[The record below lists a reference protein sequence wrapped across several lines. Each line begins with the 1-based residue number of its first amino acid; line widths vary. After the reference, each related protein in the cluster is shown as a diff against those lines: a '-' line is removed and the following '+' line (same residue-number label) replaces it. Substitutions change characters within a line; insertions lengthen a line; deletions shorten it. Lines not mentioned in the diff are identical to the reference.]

1 MLPAIIARIRD
12 TPAVREQEN
21 KYGPGIMPR
30 WDADG
35 NVTQIVFTDSYT
47 REMADSWLAN
57 HGYSGYSLDEQT
69 RENEDEAK
77 PFTRALSFDFQQI
90 GGRFEDLPSGGLIVR
105 GVKLL
110 AAGIWTDS
118 AQGTPLEYSSDVLQ
132 RYAGN
137 WVDSA
142 MWSRHSGGVPR
153 NITEKVGEVL
163 NQRYENEAVV
173 GDLHYHGL
181 TQQSRDTIAMVKAG
195 QANFVSVEHGG
206 KEKWNPGRRIY
217 QAEEL
222 TFTGLATVNR
232 GACAKCTIRDNEAPE
247 GNEDTMREHEEVK
260 ESDSLEGTERKIRQ
274 ALGEKLQMK
283 YSDGSTRE
291 PWVRFTLPDQVV
303 YEGEDGEYFRIP
315 YTADGD
321 AITFGEPVPVEMVY
335 KDKNSELEM
344 TPEELAK
351 FKDEFK
357 KELSAETDGKIK
369 ELADKNAALEERNKE
384 LSARLEALEKAPA
397 PAATNQPKELE
408 ALPEYYV
415 SVNRKS
421 GIVGA

>member
-35 NVTQIVFTDSYT
+35 NVTQIVFTDSHT
-47 REMADSWLAN
+47 REMADSWLTN
-57 HGYSGYSLDEQT
+57 HGYTGYSFDEQI
-69 RENEDEAK
+69 RENEDEPK
-77 PFTRALSFDFQQI
+77 QFSRALAFDFQQL
-90 GGRFEDLPSGGLIVR
+90 GGKFEDLPSGGLIVR

-110 AAGIWTDS
+110 AAGTWTDS

-137 WVDSA
+137 WLDSA

-222 TFTGLATVNR
+222 TFTGIATVNR
-232 GACAKCTIRDNEAPE
+232 GACAKCTIRDNEAGEAPAEPE
-247 GNEDTMREHEEVK
+247 TEVENMDTE
-260 ESDSLEGTERKIRQ
+260 T
-274 ALGEKLQMK
+274 
-283 YSDGSTRE
+283 
-291 PWVRFTLPDQVV
+291 
-303 YEGEDGEYFRIP
+303 
-315 YTADGD
+315 
-321 AITFGEPVPVEMVY
+321 IT
-335 KDKNSELEM
+335 KELEDVKADVSGLK
-344 TPEELAK
+344 TAFEANQNSV
-351 FKDEFK
+351 
-357 KELSAETDGKIK
+357 KELSEAIKGLTDTLG
-369 ELADKNAALEERNKE
+369 ENKE
-384 LSARLEALEKAPA
+384 LSARLEALENQPA

-408 ALPEYYV
+408 ALPEYFVPV
-415 SVNRKS
+415 SRKA

>member
-35 NVTQIVFTDSYT
+35 NVTQIVFSDTYT

-90 GGRFEDLPSGGLIVR
+90 GGRFEDLPSGGLLIR

-163 NQRYENEAVV
+163 NQRYEDEAVV

-181 TQQSRDTIAMVKAG
+181 TQQSRDTIAMIKAG
-195 QANFVSVEHGG
+195 MANYVSVEHGG

-222 TFTGLATVNR
+222 TFTGIATVNR
-232 GACAKCTIRDNEAPE
+232 GACAKCTIRNNEQADDTGTEPVEPE
-247 GNEDTMREHEEVK
+247 TDVDTM
-260 ESDSLEGTERKIRQ
+260 DTE
-274 ALGEKLQMK
+274 
-283 YSDGSTRE
+283 
-291 PWVRFTLPDQVV
+291 
-303 YEGEDGEYFRIP
+303 
-315 YTADGD
+315 
-321 AITFGEPVPVEMVY
+321 AIT
-335 KDKNSELEM
+335 KELEAVKADVSGLK
-344 TPEELAK
+344 TAFEVNQNSV
-351 FKDEFK
+351 
-357 KELSAETDGKIK
+357 KELSEAIKSLTEKIG
-369 ELADKNAALEERNKE
+369 ENKE
-384 LSARLEALEKAPA
+384 LSARIEALEKQPA
-397 PAATNQPKELE
+397 PAATAPVETKELE
-408 ALPEYYV
+408 APASRVIIEKGEIYGV
-415 SVNRKS
+415 E
-421 GIVGA
+421 

>member
-35 NVTQIVFTDSYT
+35 NVTQIVFTDSHT
-47 REMADSWLAN
+47 REMADSWLIN
-57 HGYSGYSLDEQT
+57 HGYTGYSFDEQI
-69 RENEDEAK
+69 RENEEEPK
-77 PFTRALSFDFQQI
+77 PFSRALSFDFQQI
-90 GGRFEDLPSGGLIVR
+90 GGKFEDLPSGGLIVR

-118 AQGTPLEYSSDVLQ
+118 AQGTPLEYSANVLQ
-132 RYAGN
+132 RYATN

-222 TFTGLATVNR
+222 TFTGIATVNR
-232 GACAKCTIRDNEAPE
+232 GACAKCTIRDNEAGEAPAEPE
-247 GNEDTMREHEEVK
+247 TEVENMDTE
-260 ESDSLEGTERKIRQ
+260 T
-274 ALGEKLQMK
+274 
-283 YSDGSTRE
+283 
-291 PWVRFTLPDQVV
+291 
-303 YEGEDGEYFRIP
+303 
-315 YTADGD
+315 
-321 AITFGEPVPVEMVY
+321 IT
-335 KDKNSELEM
+335 KELEAVKADVSGLK
-344 TPEELAK
+344 TAFEANQNSV
-351 FKDEFK
+351 
-357 KELSAETDGKIK
+357 KELSEAIKGLTDKLGESK
-369 ELADKNAALEERNKE
+369 ELA
-384 LSARLEALEKAPA
+384 ARVEALENQPA
-397 PAATNQPKELE
+397 PAATNQPKEME
-408 ALPEYYV
+408 ALPEYFVPV
-415 SVNRKS
+415 SRKA

>member
-1 MLPAIIARIRD
+1 MLPAIVARIRD

-47 REMADSWLAN
+47 REMADSWLTN
-57 HGYSGYSLDEQT
+57 HGYTGYSFDEQI
-69 RENEDEAK
+69 RENEEEPK
-77 PFTRALSFDFQQI
+77 PFSRALSFDFQQL
-90 GGRFEDLPSGGLIVR
+90 GGNFEDLPSGGLIVR

-181 TQQSRDTIAMVKAG
+181 TQQSRDTIAMIKAG
-195 QANFVSVEHGG
+195 LANFVSVEHGG
-206 KEKWNPGRRIY
+206 KERWNPGKKQY
-217 QAEEL
+217 EAQEL
-222 TFTGLATVNR
+222 TFTGIATVNR
-232 GACAKCTIRDNEAPE
+232 GACARCTIRDNEQADDAGMSPVEPE
-247 GNEDTMREHEEVK
+247 TDVDTM
-260 ESDSLEGTERKIRQ
+260 DTE
-274 ALGEKLQMK
+274 
-283 YSDGSTRE
+283 
-291 PWVRFTLPDQVV
+291 
-303 YEGEDGEYFRIP
+303 
-315 YTADGD
+315 
-321 AITFGEPVPVEMVY
+321 AIT
-335 KDKNSELEM
+335 KELEAVKADVSGLK
-344 TPEELAK
+344 TAFEVNQNSV
-351 FKDEFK
+351 
-357 KELSAETDGKIK
+357 KELSEAIKSLTEKIG
-369 ELADKNAALEERNKE
+369 ENKE
-384 LSARLEALEKAPA
+384 LSARIEALEKQPA
-397 PAATNQPKELE
+397 PAATAPVETKELE
-408 ALPEYYV
+408 APASRVIIEKGEIYGV
-415 SVNRKS
+415 E
-421 GIVGA
+421 

>member
-12 TPAVREQEN
+12 SPAVREQEN

-35 NVTQIVFTDSYT
+35 NVTQIVFTDSHT
-47 REMADSWLAN
+47 REMADSWLIN
-57 HGYSGYSLDEQT
+57 HGYTGYSFDEQI
-69 RENEDEAK
+69 RENEEEPK
-77 PFTRALSFDFQQI
+77 PFSRALSFDFQQI
-90 GGRFEDLPSGGLIVR
+90 GGKFEDLPSGGLIVR

-118 AQGTPLEYSSDVLQ
+118 AQGTPLEYSANVLQ
-132 RYAGN
+132 RYATN

-222 TFTGLATVNR
+222 TFTGIATVNR
-232 GACAKCTIRDNEAPE
+232 GACAKCTIRDNEAGEAPAEPE
-247 GNEDTMREHEEVK
+247 TEVENMDTE
-260 ESDSLEGTERKIRQ
+260 T
-274 ALGEKLQMK
+274 
-283 YSDGSTRE
+283 
-291 PWVRFTLPDQVV
+291 
-303 YEGEDGEYFRIP
+303 
-315 YTADGD
+315 
-321 AITFGEPVPVEMVY
+321 IT
-335 KDKNSELEM
+335 KELEAVKADVSGLK
-344 TPEELAK
+344 TAFEANQNSV
-351 FKDEFK
+351 
-357 KELSAETDGKIK
+357 KELSEAIKGLTDKLGESK
-369 ELADKNAALEERNKE
+369 ELA
-384 LSARLEALEKAPA
+384 ARVEALENQPA
-397 PAATNQPKELE
+397 PAATNQPKEME
-408 ALPEYYV
+408 ALPEYFVPV
-415 SVNRKS
+415 SRKA

>member
-1 MLPAIIARIRD
+1 
-12 TPAVREQEN
+12 
-21 KYGPGIMPR
+21 
-30 WDADG
+30 
-35 NVTQIVFTDSYT
+35 
-47 REMADSWLAN
+47 MADSWLIN

-69 RENEDEAK
+69 RENEDEPK
-77 PFTRALSFDFQQI
+77 PFSRALSFDFQQL
-90 GGRFEDLPSGGLIVR
+90 GGKFEDLPSGGLIVR

-132 RYAGN
+132 RYASN
-137 WVDSA
+137 WLDSA
-142 MWSRHSGGVPR
+142 MWSRHAGGVPR

-222 TFTGLATVNR
+222 TFTGIATVNR
-232 GACAKCTIRDNEAPE
+232 GACAKCTIRDNEAGEAPAEPE
-247 GNEDTMREHEEVK
+247 TEVENMDTE
-260 ESDSLEGTERKIRQ
+260 T
-274 ALGEKLQMK
+274 
-283 YSDGSTRE
+283 
-291 PWVRFTLPDQVV
+291 
-303 YEGEDGEYFRIP
+303 
-315 YTADGD
+315 
-321 AITFGEPVPVEMVY
+321 IT
-335 KDKNSELEM
+335 KELEAVKADVSGLK
-344 TPEELAK
+344 TAFEANQNSV
-351 FKDEFK
+351 
-357 KELSAETDGKIK
+357 KELSEAIKGLTDK
-369 ELADKNAALEERNKE
+369 LEENKE
-384 LSARLEALEKAPA
+384 LSARVEALENQPA

-408 ALPEYYV
+408 ALPEYFVPV
-415 SVNRKS
+415 SRKS

>member
-1 MLPAIIARIRD
+1 MLPAIVARIRD
-12 TPAVREQEN
+12 TPAIREQAN

-35 NVTQIVFTDSYT
+35 NVTQIVFSDTYT

-90 GGRFEDLPSGGLIVR
+90 GERFEDLPSGGLLIR

-118 AQGTPLEYSSDVLQ
+118 AHGTPLEYSPDVLQ
-132 RYAGN
+132 RYATN

-181 TQQSRDTIAMVKAG
+181 TQQSRDTIAMIKAG
-195 QANFVSVEHGG
+195 LANFVSVEHGG
-206 KEKWNPGRRIY
+206 KERWNPGKKQYEAQEI
-217 QAEEL
+217 
-222 TFTGLATVNR
+222 TFTGIATVNR
-232 GACAKCTIRDNEAPE
+232 GACARCTIRDNEVNEESVALSEPE
-247 GNEDTMREHEEVK
+247 TKEDQNMDAE
-260 ESDSLEGTERKIRQ
+260 
-274 ALGEKLQMK
+274 
-283 YSDGSTRE
+283 
-291 PWVRFTLPDQVV
+291 
-303 YEGEDGEYFRIP
+303 
-315 YTADGD
+315 
-321 AITFGEPVPVEMVY
+321 AIT
-335 KDKNSELEM
+335 KELE
-344 TPEELAK
+344 AVK
-351 FKDEFK
+351 
-357 KELSAETDGKIK
+357 
-369 ELADKNAALEERNKE
+369 ADVSGLKAAFESSNKE
-384 LSARLEALEKAPA
+384 LSEAIRGLTEKIGTEKELAARIEALEKQPA
-397 PAATNQPKELE
+397 PAATAPVETKELE
-408 ALPEYYV
+408 APASRVIIEKGEIYGV
-415 SVNRKS
+415 E
-421 GIVGA
+421 

>member
-35 NVTQIVFTDSYT
+35 NVTQIVFSDSHT
-47 REMADSWLAN
+47 REMADSWLID
-57 HGYSGYSLDEQT
+57 HGYTGYSFDEQT

-77 PFTRALSFDFQQI
+77 PFARALSFDFQQI
-90 GGRFEDLPSGGLIVR
+90 GGKFEDLPSGGLIVR

-137 WVDSA
+137 WLDSA

-232 GACAKCTIRDNEAPE
+232 GACAKCTIRDNEAGEAPAEPE
-247 GNEDTMREHEEVK
+247 TKDENMDTE
-260 ESDSLEGTERKIRQ
+260 
-274 ALGEKLQMK
+274 
-283 YSDGSTRE
+283 
-291 PWVRFTLPDQVV
+291 
-303 YEGEDGEYFRIP
+303 
-315 YTADGD
+315 
-321 AITFGEPVPVEMVY
+321 AIT
-335 KDKNSELEM
+335 KELEAVK
-344 TPEELAK
+344 TDVSGLKTAFEANQNSV
-351 FKDEFK
+351 
-357 KELSAETDGKIK
+357 KELSEAIKGLTDKLG
-369 ELADKNAALEERNKE
+369 ENKE
-384 LSARLEALEKAPA
+384 LSARIEALEKQPA
-397 PAATNQPKELE
+397 PAATNQPAGKELE
-408 ALPEYYV
+408 APASRVIIEKGEIYGV
-415 SVNRKS
+415 E
-421 GIVGA
+421 

>member
-1 MLPAIIARIRD
+1 MLPAIVARIRD

-35 NVTQIVFTDSYT
+35 NVTQIVFSDSHT
-47 REMADSWLAN
+47 REMADSWLID
-57 HGYSGYSLDEQT
+57 HGYTGYSFDEQI
-69 RENEDEAK
+69 RENEEEPK
-77 PFTRALSFDFQQI
+77 PFSRALSFDFQQL
-90 GGRFEDLPSGGLIVR
+90 GGKFEDLPSGGLIVR

-118 AQGTPLEYSSDVLQ
+118 AQGTPLEYSPDVLQ

-137 WVDSA
+137 WLDSA

-163 NQRYENEAVV
+163 NQRYESEAVV

-206 KEKWNPGRRIY
+206 KEKWNPGKRIY

-222 TFTGLATVNR
+222 TFTGIATVNR
-232 GACAKCTIRDNEAPE
+232 GACARCTIRDNEVNEESVALSEPE
-247 GNEDTMREHEEVK
+247 TKEDQNM
-260 ESDSLEGTERKIRQ
+260 
-274 ALGEKLQMK
+274 
-283 YSDGSTRE
+283 
-291 PWVRFTLPDQVV
+291 
-303 YEGEDGEYFRIP
+303 
-315 YTADGD
+315 D
-321 AITFGEPVPVEMVY
+321 AETIT
-335 KDKNSELEM
+335 KELEAVKADVSGLK
-344 TPEELAK
+344 TAFEANQNSV
-351 FKDEFK
+351 
-357 KELSAETDGKIK
+357 KELSEAIKGLTDKLG
-369 ELADKNAALEERNKE
+369 ENKE
-384 LSARLEALEKAPA
+384 LSARVEALEKQPA
-397 PAATNQPKELE
+397 PAATNPPKELE

>member
-47 REMADSWLAN
+47 REMADSWLID
-57 HGYSGYSLDEQT
+57 HGYTGYSFDEQI
-69 RENEDEAK
+69 RENEEEPK
-77 PFTRALSFDFQQI
+77 PFSRALSFDFQQI
-90 GGRFEDLPSGGLIVR
+90 GGKFEDLPSGGLIAR

-137 WVDSA
+137 WLDSA

-232 GACAKCTIRDNEAPE
+232 GACAKCTIRDNEAGEAPAEPE
-247 GNEDTMREHEEVK
+247 TEVENMDTE
-260 ESDSLEGTERKIRQ
+260 T
-274 ALGEKLQMK
+274 
-283 YSDGSTRE
+283 
-291 PWVRFTLPDQVV
+291 
-303 YEGEDGEYFRIP
+303 
-315 YTADGD
+315 
-321 AITFGEPVPVEMVY
+321 IT
-335 KDKNSELEM
+335 KELEAVKADVSGLK
-344 TPEELAK
+344 TAFEANQNSV
-351 FKDEFK
+351 
-357 KELSAETDGKIK
+357 KELSEAIKGLTDKLG
-369 ELADKNAALEERNKE
+369 ENKE
-384 LSARLEALEKAPA
+384 LSARLEALENQPA

-408 ALPEYYV
+408 ALPEYFVPV
-415 SVNRKS
+415 SRKA

>member
-1 MLPAIIARIRD
+1 MLPAIVARIRD

-35 NVTQIVFTDSYT
+35 NVTQIVFSDTYT

-90 GGRFEDLPSGGLIVR
+90 GGRFEDLPSGGLLIR

-137 WVDSA
+137 WLDSA

-163 NQRYENEAVV
+163 NQRYEDEAVV

-222 TFTGLATVNR
+222 TFTGIATVNR
-232 GACAKCTIRDNEAPE
+232 GACARCTIRDNEAGEQPAEPE
-247 GNEDTMREHEEVK
+247 TEVENMDTE
-260 ESDSLEGTERKIRQ
+260 T
-274 ALGEKLQMK
+274 
-283 YSDGSTRE
+283 
-291 PWVRFTLPDQVV
+291 
-303 YEGEDGEYFRIP
+303 
-315 YTADGD
+315 
-321 AITFGEPVPVEMVY
+321 IT
-335 KDKNSELEM
+335 KELEAVKADVSGLK
-344 TPEELAK
+344 TAFEANQNSV
-351 FKDEFK
+351 
-357 KELSAETDGKIK
+357 KELSEAIKGLTDK
-369 ELADKNAALEERNKE
+369 LEENKE
-384 LSARLEALEKAPA
+384 LSARVEALENQPA

-408 ALPEYYV
+408 ALPEYFVPV
-415 SVNRKS
+415 SRKS

>member
-35 NVTQIVFTDSYT
+35 NVTQIVFSDTYT

-90 GGRFEDLPSGGLIVR
+90 GGKFEDLPSGGLIVR

-137 WVDSA
+137 WLDSA

-222 TFTGLATVNR
+222 TFTGIATVNR
-232 GACAKCTIRDNEAPE
+232 GACARCTIRDNEAGEQPAEPE
-247 GNEDTMREHEEVK
+247 TEVENMDTE
-260 ESDSLEGTERKIRQ
+260 T
-274 ALGEKLQMK
+274 
-283 YSDGSTRE
+283 
-291 PWVRFTLPDQVV
+291 
-303 YEGEDGEYFRIP
+303 
-315 YTADGD
+315 
-321 AITFGEPVPVEMVY
+321 IT
-335 KDKNSELEM
+335 KELEAVKADVSGLK
-344 TPEELAK
+344 TAFEANQNSV
-351 FKDEFK
+351 
-357 KELSAETDGKIK
+357 KELSEAIKGLTDK
-369 ELADKNAALEERNKE
+369 LEENKE
-384 LSARLEALEKAPA
+384 LSARLEALENQPA

-408 ALPEYYV
+408 ALPEYFVPV
-415 SVNRKS
+415 SRKS

>member
-12 TPAVREQEN
+12 TPAVREQKN

-35 NVTQIVFTDSYT
+35 NVTQIVFTDSHT
-47 REMADSWLAN
+47 REMADSWLTN
-57 HGYSGYSLDEQT
+57 HGYTGYSFDEQI
-69 RENEDEAK
+69 RKNEEEPK
-77 PFTRALSFDFQQI
+77 PFSRALSFDFQQI
-90 GGRFEDLPSGGLIVR
+90 GGRFEDLPSGGLLIR

-118 AQGTPLEYSSDVLQ
+118 AQGTPLEYSPDVLQ

-222 TFTGLATVNR
+222 TFTGIATVNR
-232 GACAKCTIRDNEAPE
+232 GACARCTIRDNEAGEAPAEPE
-247 GNEDTMREHEEVK
+247 TEV
-260 ESDSLEGTERKIRQ
+260 ENMDSE
-274 ALGEKLQMK
+274 
-283 YSDGSTRE
+283 
-291 PWVRFTLPDQVV
+291 
-303 YEGEDGEYFRIP
+303 
-315 YTADGD
+315 
-321 AITFGEPVPVEMVY
+321 AIT
-335 KDKNSELEM
+335 KELEAVKADVSGLKAAF
-344 TPEELAK
+344 EANQNSV
-351 FKDEFK
+351 
-357 KELSAETDGKIK
+357 KELSEAIKGLTDKLG
-369 ELADKNAALEERNKE
+369 ENKE
-384 LSARLEALEKAPA
+384 LSARLEALEKQPA
-397 PAATNQPKELE
+397 PAATAPIETKELE
-408 ALPEYYV
+408 PPV
-415 SVNRKS
+415 SRVIIEK
-421 GIVGA
+421 GEIYGVE

>member
-35 NVTQIVFTDSYT
+35 NVTQIVFTDSHT
-47 REMADSWLAN
+47 REMADSWLIN
-57 HGYSGYSLDEQT
+57 HGYTGYSFDEQI
-69 RENEDEAK
+69 RENEEEPKA
-77 PFTRALSFDFQQI
+77 FSRALSFDFQQI
-90 GGRFEDLPSGGLIVR
+90 GGKFEDLPSGGLIVR

-137 WVDSA
+137 WLDSA

-222 TFTGLATVNR
+222 TFTGIATVNR
-232 GACAKCTIRDNEAPE
+232 GACAKCTIRDNEAGEAPAEPE
-247 GNEDTMREHEEVK
+247 TEVENMDTE
-260 ESDSLEGTERKIRQ
+260 T
-274 ALGEKLQMK
+274 
-283 YSDGSTRE
+283 
-291 PWVRFTLPDQVV
+291 
-303 YEGEDGEYFRIP
+303 
-315 YTADGD
+315 
-321 AITFGEPVPVEMVY
+321 IT
-335 KDKNSELEM
+335 KELEAVKADVSGLK
-344 TPEELAK
+344 TAFEANQNSV
-351 FKDEFK
+351 
-357 KELSAETDGKIK
+357 KELSEAIKGLTDKLGESK
-369 ELADKNAALEERNKE
+369 ELA
-384 LSARLEALEKAPA
+384 ARVEALENQPA
-397 PAATNQPKELE
+397 PPATNQPKELE
-408 ALPEYYV
+408 ALPEYFVPV
-415 SVNRKS
+415 SRKS

>member
-35 NVTQIVFTDSYT
+35 NVTQIAFSDTYT

-69 RENEDEAK
+69 RENEDETK

-90 GGRFEDLPSGGLIVR
+90 GGRFEDLPSGGLLIR

-206 KEKWNPGRRIY
+206 KERWNPGKRIY

-222 TFTGLATVNR
+222 TFTGIATVNR
-232 GACAKCTIRDNEAPE
+232 GACARCTIRDNEAGEAPAEPE
-247 GNEDTMREHEEVK
+247 TEV
-260 ESDSLEGTERKIRQ
+260 ENMDSE
-274 ALGEKLQMK
+274 
-283 YSDGSTRE
+283 
-291 PWVRFTLPDQVV
+291 
-303 YEGEDGEYFRIP
+303 
-315 YTADGD
+315 
-321 AITFGEPVPVEMVY
+321 AIT
-335 KDKNSELEM
+335 KELEAVKADVSGLKAAF
-344 TPEELAK
+344 EANQNSV
-351 FKDEFK
+351 
-357 KELSAETDGKIK
+357 KELSEAIKGLTDKLG
-369 ELADKNAALEERNKE
+369 ENKE
-384 LSARLEALEKAPA
+384 LSARLEALEKQPA
-397 PAATNQPKELE
+397 PAATAPIETKELE
-408 ALPEYYV
+408 PPV
-415 SVNRKS
+415 SRVIIEK
-421 GIVGA
+421 GEIYGVE

>member
-35 NVTQIVFTDSYT
+35 NVTQIVFSDTYT

-77 PFTRALSFDFQQI
+77 PFSRALSFDFQQI
-90 GGRFEDLPSGGLIVR
+90 GGKFEDLPSGGLIVR

-132 RYAGN
+132 RYASN
-137 WVDSA
+137 WLDSA

-222 TFTGLATVNR
+222 TFTGIATVNR
-232 GACAKCTIRDNEAPE
+232 GACAKCTIRDNEAGEAPAEPE
-247 GNEDTMREHEEVK
+247 TDVDTM
-260 ESDSLEGTERKIRQ
+260 DTE
-274 ALGEKLQMK
+274 
-283 YSDGSTRE
+283 
-291 PWVRFTLPDQVV
+291 
-303 YEGEDGEYFRIP
+303 
-315 YTADGD
+315 
-321 AITFGEPVPVEMVY
+321 AIT
-335 KDKNSELEM
+335 KELEAVKADVSGLK
-344 TPEELAK
+344 TAFEANQNSV
-351 FKDEFK
+351 
-357 KELSAETDGKIK
+357 KELSEAIKGLTDKLG
-369 ELADKNAALEERNKE
+369 ENKE
-384 LSARLEALEKAPA
+384 LSARLEALENQPA

-408 ALPEYYV
+408 ALPEYFVPV
-415 SVNRKS
+415 SRKS

>member
-35 NVTQIVFTDSYT
+35 NVTQIVFSDSYT
-47 REMADSWLAN
+47 REMADSWLIN
-57 HGYSGYSLDEQT
+57 HGYTGYSFDEQI
-69 RENEDEAK
+69 RENEEEPK
-77 PFTRALSFDFQQI
+77 PFSRALSFDFQQI
-90 GGRFEDLPSGGLIVR
+90 GGKFEDLPSGGLIVR

-118 AQGTPLEYSSDVLQ
+118 AHRTPLEYSSDVLQ

-137 WVDSA
+137 WLDSA

-206 KEKWNPGRRIY
+206 KERWNPGRRIY

-222 TFTGLATVNR
+222 TFTGIATVNR
-232 GACAKCTIRDNEAPE
+232 GACAKCTIRDNEAAIETAEPE
-247 GNEDTMREHEEVK
+247 TEVENMDTE
-260 ESDSLEGTERKIRQ
+260 T
-274 ALGEKLQMK
+274 
-283 YSDGSTRE
+283 
-291 PWVRFTLPDQVV
+291 
-303 YEGEDGEYFRIP
+303 
-315 YTADGD
+315 
-321 AITFGEPVPVEMVY
+321 IT
-335 KDKNSELEM
+335 KELEAVKADVSGLK
-344 TPEELAK
+344 TAFEANQNSV
-351 FKDEFK
+351 
-357 KELSAETDGKIK
+357 KELSEAIKGLTDKLG
-369 ELADKNAALEERNKE
+369 ENKE
-384 LSARLEALEKAPA
+384 LSARLEALENQPA

-408 ALPEYYV
+408 ALPEYFVPV
-415 SVNRKS
+415 SRKA

>member
-35 NVTQIVFTDSYT
+35 NVTQIVFTDSHT
-47 REMADSWLAN
+47 REMADSWLIN
-57 HGYSGYSLDEQT
+57 HGYTGYSFDEQI
-69 RENEDEAK
+69 RENEEEPK
-77 PFTRALSFDFQQI
+77 PFSRALSFDFQQI
-90 GGRFEDLPSGGLIVR
+90 GGKFEDLPSGGLIVR

-137 WVDSA
+137 WLDSA

-222 TFTGLATVNR
+222 TFTGIATVNR
-232 GACAKCTIRDNEAPE
+232 GACAKCTIRDNEAGEAPAEPE
-247 GNEDTMREHEEVK
+247 TEVENMDTE
-260 ESDSLEGTERKIRQ
+260 T
-274 ALGEKLQMK
+274 
-283 YSDGSTRE
+283 
-291 PWVRFTLPDQVV
+291 
-303 YEGEDGEYFRIP
+303 
-315 YTADGD
+315 
-321 AITFGEPVPVEMVY
+321 IT
-335 KDKNSELEM
+335 KELEAVKADVSGLK
-344 TPEELAK
+344 TAFEANQNSV
-351 FKDEFK
+351 
-357 KELSAETDGKIK
+357 KELSEAIKGLTDKLGESK
-369 ELADKNAALEERNKE
+369 ELA
-384 LSARLEALEKAPA
+384 ARVEALENQPA
-397 PAATNQPKELE
+397 PPATNQPKELE
-408 ALPEYYV
+408 ALPEYFVPV
-415 SVNRKS
+415 SRKS

>member
-35 NVTQIVFTDSYT
+35 NVTQIVFSDSHT
-47 REMADSWLAN
+47 REMADSWLTN
-57 HGYSGYSLDEQT
+57 HGYTGYSFDEQI
-69 RENEDEAK
+69 RENEEEPK
-77 PFTRALSFDFQQI
+77 PFSRALSFDFQQI
-90 GGRFEDLPSGGLIVR
+90 GGKFEDLPSGGLIVR

-132 RYAGN
+132 RYASN
-137 WVDSA
+137 WLDSA

-222 TFTGLATVNR
+222 TFTGIATVNR
-232 GACAKCTIRDNEAPE
+232 GACAKCTIRDNEAGEAPAEPE
-247 GNEDTMREHEEVK
+247 TEV
-260 ESDSLEGTERKIRQ
+260 EN
-274 ALGEKLQMK
+274 M
-283 YSDGSTRE
+283 
-291 PWVRFTLPDQVV
+291 
-303 YEGEDGEYFRIP
+303 
-315 YTADGD
+315 D
-321 AITFGEPVPVEMVY
+321 AETIT
-335 KDKNSELEM
+335 KELEAVKADVSGLK
-344 TPEELAK
+344 TAFEANQNSV
-351 FKDEFK
+351 
-357 KELSAETDGKIK
+357 KELSEAIKGLTDKLG
-369 ELADKNAALEERNKE
+369 ENKE
-384 LSARLEALEKAPA
+384 LSARLEALENQPA

-408 ALPEYYV
+408 ALPEYFVPV
-415 SVNRKS
+415 SRKA
-421 GIVGA
+421 GIVGE

>member
-1 MLPAIIARIRD
+1 MLPVIIARIRD

-35 NVTQIVFTDSYT
+35 NVTQIVFTDSHT
-47 REMADSWLAN
+47 REMADSWLTN
-57 HGYSGYSLDEQT
+57 HGYTGYSFDEQI
-69 RENEDEAK
+69 RENEEEPK
-77 PFTRALSFDFQQI
+77 PFSRALSFDFQQL
-90 GGRFEDLPSGGLIVR
+90 GGKFEDLPSGGLIVR

-137 WVDSA
+137 WLDSA

-195 QANFVSVEHGG
+195 QANYVSVEHGG
-206 KEKWNPGRRIY
+206 KEKWNPGKRIY

-222 TFTGLATVNR
+222 TFTGIATVNR
-232 GACAKCTIRDNEAPE
+232 GACAKCTIRDNEAGEAPAEPE
-247 GNEDTMREHEEVK
+247 TEVENMDTE
-260 ESDSLEGTERKIRQ
+260 T
-274 ALGEKLQMK
+274 
-283 YSDGSTRE
+283 
-291 PWVRFTLPDQVV
+291 
-303 YEGEDGEYFRIP
+303 
-315 YTADGD
+315 
-321 AITFGEPVPVEMVY
+321 IT
-335 KDKNSELEM
+335 KELEAVKADVSGLK
-344 TPEELAK
+344 TAFEANQNSV
-351 FKDEFK
+351 
-357 KELSAETDGKIK
+357 KELSEAIKGLTDKLG
-369 ELADKNAALEERNKE
+369 ENKE
-384 LSARLEALEKAPA
+384 LSARLEALENQPA
-397 PAATNQPKELE
+397 PPATNQSKELE
-408 ALPEYYV
+408 ALPEYFVPV
-415 SVNRKS
+415 SRKS